1 LIDPIV
7 AEDAPKI
14 ADGKS
19 NSKLRNGGDLTDP
32 LGPVDAPRPLDGP
45 RPIDAPPLYS
55 NKRNGQNNSK
65 KLRENNYDP
74 NDHLPDEIPKP

>member
-7 AEDAPKI
+7 PEDAPKI

-32 LGPVDAPRPLDGP
+32 IG
-45 RPIDAPPLYS
+45 PIDAPLVS
-55 NKRNGQNNSK
+55 NKKNAQNKSK
-65 KLRENNYDP
+65 KLRESNIDP